1 MVKCSTATCRRNAAA
16 ECRKAGKR
24 YCGECCLARAGPC
37 PKHGPGSPLP
47 LAEEGA
53 PLAPGKRGAPKPA
66 PKRPASKA
74 VAVPPPAPADDEAAS
89 ASSDDSPPTAPSVS
103 SSEHDLGSK
112 SEMVDLR
119 TAARLFAAFQRE
131 AAPPVP
137 SREAPLPVA
146 DIMDPPSD
154 ADDDD
159 ARTAKRV
166 AAVTSAA
173 HQKAYERKLRLTR
186 DELAQYSVQDILFC
200 EELWQRW
207 VEASADDAVRGAR
220 RKELLQALAGA
231 LGTSVPSA
239 SVIGTAPSG
248 ASRFLVE
255 LAGLLLEPELP
266 ATASTPA
273 PPTLRSRLTSAIGLR
288 ARFAALEKSSS
299 RANAQ
304 AWWAVTGPMSTI
316 TPPVDAAFLAAWRK
330 RQVSTRGVPPAATR
344 PSAAP
349 PPPSTQGKR
358 SRGSRGRAPPV
369 RLSGG
374 RGRNRGGTTPPPKR
388 QGAPPGPRPTFADF
402 KKFMQQAAT

>member
-1 MVKCSTATCRRNAAA
+1 
-16 ECRKAGKR
+16 
-24 YCGECCLARAGPC
+24 
-37 PKHGPGSPLP
+37 
-47 LAEEGA
+47 
-53 PLAPGKRGAPKPA
+53 
-66 PKRPASKA
+66 
-74 VAVPPPAPADDEAAS
+74 
-89 ASSDDSPPTAPSVS
+89 
-103 SSEHDLGSK
+103 
-112 SEMVDLR
+112 MVDLR

-166 AAVTSAA
+166 AAVTSVA

-299 RANAQ
+299 RANAGVVGGDG
-304 AWWAVTGPMSTI
+304 ADVYHY
-316 TPPVDAAFLAAWRK
+316 AAGG
-330 RQVSTRGVPPAATR
+330 RGVPRRLAQAAGLHPWCPPCRYPSVGGAPAALDER
-344 PSAAP
+344 
-349 PPPSTQGKR
+349 
-358 SRGSRGRAPPV
+358 
-369 RLSGG
+369 
-374 RGRNRGGTTPPPKR
+374 
-388 QGAPPGPRPTFADF
+388 
-402 KKFMQQAAT
+402 